1 MWYWYN
7 DRQTDEKNR
16 TESTETSPQI
26 YRPLMYNKGGIM
38 GRGRIV
44 EGHWGKSM
52 NSEQLD
58 THMEKNEIN
67 SYSHSIQKSILV
79 DFRPIK

>member
-1 MWYWYN
+1 MI
-7 DRQTDEKNR
+7 DKQMNR

-38 GRGRIV
+38 GRGKIV
-44 EGHWGKSM
+44 EGRWGKWM

-58 THMEKNEIN
+58 THIEKNEIN
-67 SYSHSIQKSILV
+67 SYSHLIQKSILV